1 MKEKNKGGRP
11 HKKDL
16 QLRKKV
22 VSTRVTELEFL
33 TLKREAKECHL
44 SMSDFIY
51 QFIKQGEV
59 IKIDSQDNS
68 DIIRK
73 LTGQSN
79 NLNQLTKIA
88 HTNSILSRIPQ
99 FIELKNDIQESI
111 KQILDDRKNYTR

>member
-44 SMSDFIY
+44 SMSDFI
-51 QFIKQGEV
+51 KQGEV

-88 HTNSILSRIPQ
+88 HTNSILSIIPQ

>member
-79 NLNQLTKIA
+79 KIA
-88 HTNSILSRIPQ
+88 HTNSILSIIPQ